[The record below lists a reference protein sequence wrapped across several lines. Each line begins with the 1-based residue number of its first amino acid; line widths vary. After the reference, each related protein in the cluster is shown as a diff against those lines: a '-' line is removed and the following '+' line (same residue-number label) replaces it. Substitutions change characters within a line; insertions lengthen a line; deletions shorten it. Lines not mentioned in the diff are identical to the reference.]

1 MPTGRPTEP
10 SGMPT
15 AIPTSGQTDP
25 STGKPAS
32 GATYPPTG
40 MPTATGSA
48 PTPVYGSH
56 W

>member
-1 MPTGRPTEP
+1 M
-10 SGMPT
+10 
-15 AIPTSGQTDP
+15 PTSGPTDP
-25 STGKPAS
+25 STGKPTS

-48 PTPVYGSH
+48 PAPVYGGH